1 MADDQ
6 KETNSKLTEV
16 NRKLTEISSKLG
28 NVTDATNENTKEQ
41 KKRGPR
47 GPYAKDGAKTAER
60 TADAAEKTAE
70 EAKKEGKKSSSKE
83 SRERALLGQS
93 QKQYEETVKQREIAK
108 EAKKEMTEIGSSIK
122 GDAKNNKQY
131 QEAEKKFNKEQSKAQ
146 KLEGR
151 RNLLSRFK
159 DTKEKGGTG
168 AAVKELGGTA
178 MEGIGKTFKSIGG
191 FLGKFSKIFSLLVI
205 PALVLLVNSPAWDWL
220 KGFAKSVG
228 NFFSESGPLASG
240 LKPILEFLGVE
251 GELGNVMKGIML
263 LAGGLTAAVIFAP
276 FKVMGGIKN
285 IGAFLGKKMFGLVS
299 TLGKAL
305 KPKSVPMP
313 GEKSAAASG
322 AAKGGAARGGSA
334 RGGAARGGAARGG
347 AGRGGGIT
355 KVAKGLATMG
365 QAAGKSIGSF
375 IGGILKGIAG
385 GLAAFANPLALG
397 GLAAVTLALVVLEDS
412 FVPIGKLVESVGKS
426 IKTTFEGIGVVVK
439 DIGASVGSVITS
451 MGDAIGAVVDKISK
465 LSTAGTEATT
475 KQIKELSAIPAEGM
489 IAAAKGIDAMKK
501 ALADFGG
508 GTLSKIGDSLFGSG
522 GPIEKIVELTKK
534 VPELMKAAEAINVL
548 GAAGSDFAAAD
559 AELSRRKKI
568 AELSKDIAGGTGYM
582 TDESDIAEKRAELAE
597 LRSQSMASGLS
608 GGSPAA
614 RARNARS
621 ITASGAPGGR
631 AAPPPNIVSAP
642 TTVNNTNPTSNNTSN
657 SPSLKPAGSSGTYA
671 GSMTNAG
678 FM

>member
-1 MADDQ
+1 MAATIDNLL
-6 KETNSKLTEV
+6 KEMQLLRQGQEA
-16 NRKLTEISSKLG
+16 G
-28 NVTDATNENTKEQ
+28 NDEAQEQ
-41 KKRGPR
+41 
-47 GPYAKDGAKTAER
+47 AK
-60 TADAAEKTAE
+60 
-70 EAKKEGKKSSSKE
+70 
-83 SRERALLGQS
+83 RERALLGQS
-93 QKQYEETVKQREIAK
+93 EKQYEATLDQRKATEASQK
-108 EAKKEMTEIGSSIK
+108 ELSDLESTLG

-131 QEAEKKFNKEQSKAQ
+131 QQAQTKLEKEKM
-146 KLEGR
+146 KLTKIEGR

-322 AAKGGAARGGSA
+322 AAKGGAARGGSARGGAARGGAARGGSA

-522 GPIEKIVELTKK
+522 GPIDQIVALTKK

>member
-1 MADDQ
+1 MAATIDNLL
-6 KETNSKLTEV
+6 KEMQLLRQGQEA
-16 NRKLTEISSKLG
+16 G
-28 NVTDATNENTKEQ
+28 NDEAQEQ
-41 KKRGPR
+41 
-47 GPYAKDGAKTAER
+47 AK
-60 TADAAEKTAE
+60 
-70 EAKKEGKKSSSKE
+70 
-83 SRERALLGQS
+83 RERALLGQS
-93 QKQYEETVKQREIAK
+93 EKQYEATLNQRKVTETSQK
-108 EAKKEMTEIGSSIK
+108 ELQDLESILG

-131 QEAEKKFNKEQSKAQ
+131 QKAQ
-146 KLEGR
+146 TKLEKEKMKLTKIEGR

-322 AAKGGAARGGSA
+322 AAKGGAARGGSAKGGAARGGSAKGGAARGGSARGGAARGGAARGGSA

-522 GPIEKIVELTKK
+522 GPIDQIVALTKK